1 MSRDK
6 KRKKKLVAFSLIV
19 LSCVASASIYHKT
32 LDSNE
37 SQTSIEE
44 NNISSVLD
52 NEQYTASS
60 SGNEK
65 NDIFESCTDEDQYD
79 DLSLTDHIKI
89 ELMNRPTSTFD
100 MMPSFTV
107 KYMSIPEQS
116 LCSLFS
122 CTRREESPIPMYVSD
137 RGDKL
142 TVSAAEA
149 IYYEAND
156 YDKYSYFLPIDDEIN
171 DMSNYFVHEAELD
184 FCSSED
190 ALAQI
195 DSVLSS
201 VGISTANSRIIAMD
215 QSSLN
220 DAQKLIERSLFW
232 QSEPKTRQKK
242 YSRTWSK
249 RDECYVVVAE
259 QSLNGYPVDATFCR
273 SATDKTRFPA
283 RIVAMVDSSGVIG
296 MKITGMYAV
305 VSKEANQPVIDYK
318 TAVQALTN
326 YYTQS
331 ISEKKLCF
339 VRAELKLV
347 AMERKKEIVLSPMWI
362 FSSTDEGASPDE
374 IQARN
379 IDEHLFITRVYVD
392 AYTGE
397 VISR

>member
-1 MSRDK
+1 
-6 KRKKKLVAFSLIV
+6 
-19 LSCVASASIYHKT
+19 
-32 LDSNE
+32 
-37 SQTSIEE
+37 
-44 NNISSVLD
+44 
-52 NEQYTASS
+52 
-60 SGNEK
+60 
-65 NDIFESCTDEDQYD
+65 
-79 DLSLTDHIKI
+79 
-89 ELMNRPTSTFD
+89 
-100 MMPSFTV
+100 
-107 KYMSIPEQS
+107 
-116 LCSLFS
+116 
-122 CTRREESPIPMYVSD
+122 
-137 RGDKL
+137 
-142 TVSAAEA
+142 
-149 IYYEAND
+149 
-156 YDKYSYFLPIDDEIN
+156 
-171 DMSNYFVHEAELD
+171 MSNYFVHESELD

-195 DSVLSS
+195 DSILSS

-296 MKITGMYAV
+296 MEITGMYAV

-347 AMERKKEIVLSPMWI
+347 AMERKKEVVLSPMWI

-397 VISR
+397 VISDEKNIFF

>member
-1 MSRDK
+1 
-6 KRKKKLVAFSLIV
+6 
-19 LSCVASASIYHKT
+19 
-32 LDSNE
+32 
-37 SQTSIEE
+37 
-44 NNISSVLD
+44 
-52 NEQYTASS
+52 
-60 SGNEK
+60 
-65 NDIFESCTDEDQYD
+65 
-79 DLSLTDHIKI
+79 
-89 ELMNRPTSTFD
+89 MNRPISAFD
-100 MMPSFTV
+100 EMPSFTV

-122 CTRREESPIPMYVSD
+122 CTHREESPIPMYVSD

-149 IYYEAND
+149 IYYETND

-195 DSVLSS
+195 DNVLSS

-215 QSSLN
+215 QDSLN

-259 QSLNGYPVDATFCR
+259 QSINGYPVDATFCR

-296 MKITGMYAV
+296 MEITGMYAV

-347 AMERKKEIVLSPMWI
+347 AMERKKEVVLSPMWI

>member
-1 MSRDK
+1 
-6 KRKKKLVAFSLIV
+6 
-19 LSCVASASIYHKT
+19 
-32 LDSNE
+32 
-37 SQTSIEE
+37 
-44 NNISSVLD
+44 
-52 NEQYTASS
+52 
-60 SGNEK
+60 
-65 NDIFESCTDEDQYD
+65 
-79 DLSLTDHIKI
+79 
-89 ELMNRPTSTFD
+89 MNRPTSTFD

-249 RDECYVVVAE
+249 RDECYVAL
-259 QSLNGYPVDATFCR
+259 QSNHSTVIRL
-273 SATDKTRFPA
+273 TRLLQKCN
-283 RIVAMVDSSGVIG
+283 R
-296 MKITGMYAV
+296 
-305 VSKEANQPVIDYK
+305 
-318 TAVQALTN
+318 
-326 YYTQS
+326 
-331 ISEKKLCF
+331 
-339 VRAELKLV
+339 
-347 AMERKKEIVLSPMWI
+347 
-362 FSSTDEGASPDE
+362 
-374 IQARN
+374 
-379 IDEHLFITRVYVD
+379 
-392 AYTGE
+392 
-397 VISR
+397 

>member
-1 MSRDK
+1 
-6 KRKKKLVAFSLIV
+6 
-19 LSCVASASIYHKT
+19 
-32 LDSNE
+32 
-37 SQTSIEE
+37 
-44 NNISSVLD
+44 
-52 NEQYTASS
+52 
-60 SGNEK
+60 
-65 NDIFESCTDEDQYD
+65 
-79 DLSLTDHIKI
+79 
-89 ELMNRPTSTFD
+89 MNRPTSTFD

-220 DAQKLIERSLFW
+220 DAQKQEVCNMIDTLLSQQLND
-232 QSEPKTRQKK
+232 Q
-242 YSRTWSK
+242 
-249 RDECYVVVAE
+249 
-259 QSLNGYPVDATFCR
+259 QSLDSHSAATENQ
-273 SATDKTRFPA
+273 
-283 RIVAMVDSSGVIG
+283 DSI
-296 MKITGMYAV
+296 A
-305 VSKEANQPVIDYK
+305 
-318 TAVQALTN
+318 
-326 YYTQS
+326 
-331 ISEKKLCF
+331 
-339 VRAELKLV
+339 
-347 AMERKKEIVLSPMWI
+347 
-362 FSSTDEGASPDE
+362 
-374 IQARN
+374 
-379 IDEHLFITRVYVD
+379 
-392 AYTGE
+392 
-397 VISR
+397 

>member
-1 MSRDK
+1 M
-6 KRKKKLVAFSLIV
+6 
-19 LSCVASASIYHKT
+19 
-32 LDSNE
+32 
-37 SQTSIEE
+37 EE
-44 NNISSVLD
+44 NNISSALSD
-52 NEQYTASS
+52 EQYTSSS

-79 DLSLTDHIKI
+79 NLSITDHIKI
-89 ELMNRPTSTFD
+89 ELMNRPISAFD
-100 MMPSFTV
+100 EMPSFTV

-122 CTRREESPIPMYVSD
+122 CTHREESPIPMYVSD

-190 ALAQI
+190 AMAQI

-201 VGISTANSRIIAMD
+201 IGISTANSRIIAMD

-318 TAVQALTN
+318 TAVQALTD

>member
-1 MSRDK
+1 MSRAK
-6 KRKKKLVAFSLIV
+6 KRKKKLVALSLIV

-32 LDSNE
+32 LDCNE

-44 NNISSVLD
+44 NNISSVLGD
-52 NEQYTASS
+52 EHYTASS

-65 NDIFESCTDEDQYD
+65 NDRFESCTDEDQYD

-89 ELMNRPTSTFD
+89 ELMNRPTSAFD
-100 MMPSFTV
+100 TMPSFTV

-122 CTRREESPIPMYVSD
+122 CTHREESPIPMYVSD

-149 IYYEAND
+149 IYYETND

-195 DSVLSS
+195 DNVLSS

-215 QSSLN
+215 QDSLN

-242 YSRTWSK
+242 YSRT
-249 RDECYVVVAE
+249 
-259 QSLNGYPVDATFCR
+259 
-273 SATDKTRFPA
+273 
-283 RIVAMVDSSGVIG
+283 
-296 MKITGMYAV
+296 
-305 VSKEANQPVIDYK
+305 
-318 TAVQALTN
+318 
-326 YYTQS
+326 
-331 ISEKKLCF
+331 
-339 VRAELKLV
+339 
-347 AMERKKEIVLSPMWI
+347 
-362 FSSTDEGASPDE
+362 
-374 IQARN
+374 
-379 IDEHLFITRVYVD
+379 
-392 AYTGE
+392 
-397 VISR
+397 

>member
-1 MSRDK
+1 
-6 KRKKKLVAFSLIV
+6 
-19 LSCVASASIYHKT
+19 
-32 LDSNE
+32 
-37 SQTSIEE
+37 
-44 NNISSVLD
+44 
-52 NEQYTASS
+52 
-60 SGNEK
+60 
-65 NDIFESCTDEDQYD
+65 
-79 DLSLTDHIKI
+79 
-89 ELMNRPTSTFD
+89 
-100 MMPSFTV
+100 
-107 KYMSIPEQS
+107 MSIPEQN

-122 CTRREESPIPMYVSD
+122 CTHREESPIPMYVSD

-171 DMSNYFVHEAELD
+171 DMSNYFIHEAELD

-195 DSVLSS
+195 DNVLSS

-215 QSSLN
+215 QDSLN

-397 VISR
+397 VISG